1 MSLTVEQPWM
11 AGTRP
16 AMTAEMAPNAAAIV
30 ELRDD
35 ATGPVAGAGI
45 MLQLVVIENDERGA
59 MSPRSM

>member
-1 MSLTVEQPWM
+1 M